1 MPTFTTLTL
10 GRSALLASAISL
22 AATVAAADAAAAGIT
37 LPPDSSTLRS
47 STLPGY
53 ALAQQKCGICHSA
66 DYISH
71 QPPGLDQA
79 HWTAEM
85 VKMQHSYGAP
95 LDQDEIALI
104 GAYLA
109 VAYGSANANDTR
121 VTSLTASWEAA
132 QLARD
137 SKPAGGGEIPRRC
150 HRIRIARQLDPPRRR
165 RQMGPGGHAAD
176 GSSWRRSNQSVG
188 SICAEAI
195 NASSPAPIHC
205 LGPLS
210 PCSAE
215 LSLPRESSTGGA
227 TRHQRCHS
235 GC

>member
-1 MPTFTTLTL
+1 MPTFVTLTL

-137 SKPAGGGEIPRRC
+137 SKPAGGGD
-150 HRIRIARQLDPPRRR
+150 AVDV
-165 RQMGPGGHAAD
+165 HALLTA
-176 GSSWRRSNQSVG
+176 
-188 SICAEAI
+188 
-195 NASSPAPIHC
+195 NAC
-205 LGPLS
+205 LGCHALQQAVVGPAF
-210 PCSAE
+210 SAVAAKYRGDATASA
-215 LSLPRESSTGGA
+215 LLANSIRQGGVGKWGQVA
-227 TRHQRCHS
+227 MPPMAHLGDDQIRALAAFVLKQ
-235 GC
+235 